1 MIFEPKIEGEID
13 AKELF
18 LGKGVVVEKGVLITG
33 KIGAANK
40 VVLGDFS
47 FIGQQT
53 RIMVPEFR
61 LGDYSKVHCFS
72 FLHGEKA
79 LQIGRN
85 CWIGENT
92 ILDSMEGLDI
102 DDNVGI
108 GAHSQFWTHIQFGD
122 ILEGC
127 RFFSRKYMYVGKDA
141 WFVGHCIV
149 SPIHVG
155 ERSMALAGSVVTRD
169 MIPNHIY
176 SGVPA
181 RDVTDKLGFQF
192 KSPSVEQK
200 ASKLQEIIDAFVE
213 KHPEHNGQLIVI
225 SSPNGRKEGVCW
237 FDVSERTYNKTYSQ
251 AEVFFLK
258 EDIPLIKFVPFN
270 EPPFVKRQQETTT
283 SRKNLHGGIW

>member
-1 MIFEPKIEGEID
+1 
-13 AKELF
+13 LY

-53 RIMVPEFR
+53 RIIVPEFR

-72 FLHGEKA
+72 FLHGEKP

-122 ILEGC
+122 IVEGC
-127 RFFSRKYMYVGKDA
+127 RFFSKKYMYVGKDA

-155 ERSMALAGSVVTRD
+155 ERSMALAGSVVTKD
-169 MIPNHIY
+169 MVPNHIY

-181 RDVTDKLGFQF
+181 KDITDKLGFQF
-192 KSPSVEQK
+192 ESPSVEQK
-200 ASKLQEIIDAFVE
+200 AAKLQQIIDNFVK
-213 KHPEHNGQLIVI
+213 KHPEHKGQLVVAL
-225 SSPNGRKEGVCW
+225 SPIDRKDGVCW
-237 FDVSERTYNKTYSQ
+237 FDVSERTYNKTYSK
-251 AEVFFLK
+251 AEVVFLK
-258 EDIPLIKFVPFN
+258 ENIPLIKFVPFN
-270 EPPFVKRQQETTT
+270 EPLFIKYPQEI
-283 SRKNLHGGIW
+283 SAYWKNLNVTIR